1 MGYSTW
7 VAPGVLFAALSACG
21 GEEASGASGSGG
33 SAETAGSAGTATSG
47 VAGASAGGAGALAG
61 SGPTGGAAVGSGACG
76 GPYEAAIPVLQEDA
90 LGFVIS
96 GISLTADEL
105 EIFYARNEA
114 ADLVTPPVVVRRTR
128 TNKYAMFDAMEPLT
142 MLAGVCGTKLR
153 VNPDISEDG
162 LTLYVTCTDRVEDP
176 SLSPGKS
183 PLRVA
188 RRADRT
194 SPFVLA
200 SDPVGDV
207 YASAGL
213 SADQLTA
220 YTDGEIPDEPPRMF
234 VRQSEH
240 ENFGAGQ
247 AIPGITTPLRS
258 PDISASGL
266 QLFGAAVA
274 PGAKVSSIYRFSRP
288 SSDMPFGAPELF
300 GLGLAEPLPSVGA
313 ANITPSCAL
322 YLVGS
327 ASNAPYTV
335 YRALPK

>member
-1 MGYSTW
+1 LGYSNW
-7 VAPGVLFAALSACG
+7 VVHGVLLIGSSACG
-21 GEEASGASGSGG
+21 GEEAARGPSGG
-33 SAETAGSAGTATSG
+33 GGSAGSAGAPTSG
-47 VAGASAGGAGALAG
+47 VAGASSGGAGALAG
-61 SGPTGGAAVGSGACG
+61 SGPTGGAAVASGACG
-76 GPYEAAIPVLQEDA
+76 GPYGAAAPFLQEDA
-90 LGFVIS
+90 PTFVIS

-114 ADLVTPPVVVRRTR
+114 ADPVTPPVVVRRSR
-128 TNKYAMFDAMEPLT
+128 ANKDAMFGAIEPLT
-142 MLAGVCGTKLR
+142 MLGGVCGTKLK

-183 PLRVA
+183 VLRVA

-200 SDPVGDV
+200 SEPVGDV

-220 YTDGEIPDEPPRMF
+220 YTDGEFYDTPPRMF

-240 ENFGAGQ
+240 ENFAGAGQ
-247 AIPGITTPLRS
+247 TIPGITTPLRS

-274 PGAKVSSIYRFSRP
+274 LGATVSSIHRFSRP
-288 SSDMPFGAPELF
+288 SSDTPFGAPELLE
-300 GLGLAEPLPSVGA
+300 LGLPDPPPSVGG
-313 ANITPSCAL
+313 ANVTPSCAL
-322 YLVGS
+322 YLIGA
-327 ASNAPYTV
+327 ASNTPYTV